1 MALLQ
6 EKPIRA
12 YQTKNKTFVC
22 PVCATD
28 EERENAKPDEMIT
41 EDVIHDDNPMFCH
54 RCKKKIEQ
62 ETIPQ
67 KEKIFYRR
75 FSWLWKELSVFT
87 QIDVS
92 GIQLQR

>member
-1 MALLQ
+1 MKAMALLQ

-54 RCKKKIEQ
+54 RCKKKIE
-62 ETIPQ
+62 
-67 KEKIFYRR
+67 
-75 FSWLWKELSVFT
+75 
-87 QIDVS
+87 
-92 GIQLQR
+92 